1 MDIIKVLLKN
11 FWHSS
16 LSIWSKKRKKRK
28 ISCSKEIPRYVIKV
42 FLFFTWLIN
51 CKLQRWNKLLKHQC
65 LKQHCWEGWRG
76 VGRELPAIQCIESSE
91 GPEVVSTWFKAEVEF
106 LHSSSSG
113 KDEWA
118 FIMDLAVTMG
128 INDHDHWVLS
138 RMPRDSIYAKS
149 FILSLE
155 AQPWI
160 ITDSRDAVK
169 VKVTQTIDNNKF

>member
-1 MDIIKVLLKN
+1 MHD
-11 FWHSS
+11 
-16 LSIWSKKRKKRK
+16 
-28 ISCSKEIPRYVIKV
+28 KV
-42 FLFFTWLIN
+42 FSFFSPGFRN
-51 CKLQRWNKLLKHQC
+51 CKLQRWNKLLKHPC

-76 VGRELPAIQCIESSE
+76 AGRVFPATQCIDSSE
-91 GPEVVSTWFKAEVEF
+91 GPDIVSTWFKAEVKF

-128 INDHDHWVLS
+128 INDHDHGVLS

-155 AQPWI
+155 VQPWI